1 MKTCG
6 ELIREARQAQGY
18 SVRFVAR
25 EVDLAASYLSDIE
38 LGRRIPSEK
47 VIHQLC
53 SLLGMDFDV
62 LMQKAGRIGEDAE
75 TYLKSSALVGRLLR
89 QMAQE
94 QVNEDGLRLLLS
106 TVYKMSKRY
115 KGKPQGDAPVH
126 SGA

>member
-6 ELIREARQAQGY
+6 ELIREARQAHGY

-25 EVDLAASYLSDIE
+25 EVGLAASYLSDIE
-38 LGRRIPSEK
+38 LGRRLPSEK

-53 SLLGMDFDV
+53 SLLGIDFDV

-106 TVYKMSKRY
+106 TVSKMNKRY

>member
-25 EVDLAASYLSDIE
+25 EVELAASYLSDIE

-62 LMQKAGRIGEDAE
+62 LMQKAGRMGEDTE

-94 QVNEDGLRLLLS
+94 QVNEDGLRLLLN
-106 TVYKMSKRY
+106 TVSKMNKRY
-115 KGKPQGDAPVH
+115 KGKPKGDAPVH

>member
-6 ELIREARQAQGY
+6 ELIREARQSQGY

-38 LGRRIPSEK
+38 LGRRLPSEK

-106 TVYKMSKRY
+106 QPSPR
-115 KGKPQGDAPVH
+115 
-126 SGA
+126 

>member
-6 ELIREARQAQGY
+6 ELIREARQSQGY

-38 LGRRIPSEK
+38 LGRRLPSEK

-106 TVYKMSKRY
+106 TVSKMNKRY
-115 KGKPQGDAPVH
+115 KGKPKGDAPAH